1 MKKLDVLILF
11 LLLFTSCRK
20 DINDNSFLLNF
31 SLNNAFILNNYDT
44 ILIPN
49 GYYSDTCE
57 YEKFNPSSNIFL
69 NDGTIGDTLQSSCG
83 NWTYLDNPNSSVEIW
98 FPNLQIKNGTYN
110 YNKNNSVNDFS
121 ISVKSNIIFDSIG
134 IDRFNIISSFD
145 TLAISDQ
152 GNSHYNFLYKVEM
165 AVLKVEN
172 FNSQNSSIKY
182 YLELKNGNIIKGSY
196 VGNLKKFSYRYI
208 EGDCD

>member
-20 DINDNSFLLNF
+20 GINDNSFLLNF
-31 SLNNAFILNNYDT
+31 SLNNAFILNNFDT

>member
-11 LLLFTSCRK
+11 FLLFTSCRK
-20 DINDNSFLLNF
+20 GINDNSFLLNF
-31 SLNNAFILNNYDT
+31 SLNNAFILNNFDT
-44 ILIPN
+44 ILTPN

-69 NDGTIGDTLQSSCG
+69 NDGTIGDTLLSSCG

-152 GNSHYNFLYKVEM
+152 GNSHYNFLYKIEM

-196 VGNLKKFSYRYI
+196 VGNLKKFSYKYI

>member
-11 LLLFTSCRK
+11 FLLFTNCRK
-20 DINDNSFLLNF
+20 GINDNSFLLNF
-31 SLNNAFILNNYDT
+31 SLNNAFILNNFDT

-69 NDGTIGDTLQSSCG
+69 NDGTIGDTLLSSCG

-134 IDRFNIISSFD
+134 IDRFNMISSFD

-152 GNSHYNFLYKVEM
+152 GNSHYNFLYKILY
-165 AVLKVEN
+165 A
-172 FNSQNSSIKY
+172 
-182 YLELKNGNIIKGSY
+182 LEA
-196 VGNLKKFSYRYI
+196 
-208 EGDCD
+208 